1 MIIGVLHVGVEMQ
14 HHDLGWR
21 ALPLMYQAVGL
32 VSLFLGTLLSLT
44 FTGHFL
50 ADGVPAV
57 FANKDFANYWTAGKL
72 ILGGQ
77 VQDLFGP
84 HPLYFR
90 HLTDAFGPDYQWHNW
105 SYPPHFLLLIW
116 PLGYAGYELSL
127 AIFVLTTL
135 AIYLGAVRAFVG
147 DLSTLTLIAVGPF
160 LVLNAWT
167 AQNGFLFGAL
177 ALAALS
183 LRDSRPIAA
192 GIALGFLTIKP
203 QLGVLFPLLLL
214 IERRWLVIA
223 SATITTLG
231 LVTLSGLI
239 FGWEAWRGYIVEVL
253 PYQSYVMRALEGTFL
268 TMLPSVYGFAR
279 LNGVGWSL
287 ALTIHMVVAIP
298 ALLVAGYLMW
308 RLTDPMDRS
317 LVVLIATFLITPYAL
332 NYDLGFLAAAMAVL
346 AARQVRDRPDG
357 VGERILIA
365 LTMCLTLY
373 MMPMGA
379 LGIHCPPLLIAY
391 ALFLAAR
398 PLWAGRE
405 FARLRSPASASN

>member
-1 MIIGVLHVGVEMQ
+1 MRDI
-14 HHDLGWR
+14 R
-21 ALPLMYQAVGL
+21 APGFVSLPLIYQVVGL
-32 VSLFLGTLLSLT
+32 GSLVLAVLLIWT
-44 FTGHFL
+44 FAGHFL
-50 ADGVPAV
+50 ATGVPAE
-57 FANKDFANYWTAGKL
+57 FADKDFANYWTAGKL
-72 ILGGQ
+72 VLVGQ
-77 VQDLFGP
+77 FEDLFGP
-84 HPLYFR
+84 HPQYFR

-116 PLGYAGYELSL
+116 PLGYVGYELGL
-127 AIFVLTTL
+127 AIFILTTL
-135 AIYLGAVRAFVG
+135 ALYLCAVRAFVG
-147 DLSTLTLIAVGPF
+147 DLSCLTLIAVGPF
-160 LVLNAWT
+160 IVLNAWT

-183 LRDSRPIAA
+183 LRDHRPIAA

-223 SATITTLG
+223 SASITTLCLVG
-231 LVTLSGLI
+231 LSALI
-239 FGWEAWRGYIVEVL
+239 FGGEAWRGYIVEVL

-279 LNGVGWSL
+279 LNGVEWSL
-287 ALTIHMVVAIP
+287 ALTIHMIVAIP
-298 ALLVAGYLMW
+298 SLVVAGYLMW
-308 RLTDPMDRS
+308 RLRDPMDRS

-346 AARQVRDRPDG
+346 AARQVRDRPEA

-365 LTMCLTLY
+365 LTISMTIY
-373 MMPMGA
+373 MMPFGA

-391 ALFLAAR
+391 ALILVAR
-398 PLWAGRE
+398 PLWQ
-405 FARLRSPASASN
+405 ARDFLSFRSPAAASD